1 MQQKPLSAI
10 RSTMS
15 YGTCSYGWSAV
26 AGFIIGTVIFLAG
39 VAILPGADS
48 NDPGYTYSVLLPM
61 LAAITGASMGLAV
74 ICAAAFNYFEGRRIQ
89 WERELFSGPE
99 LPPPLPLL
107 RQWLDDRVREGERP
121 VAFGWRGL
129 SPRLDEA
136 RHLQPQRNPRS
147 PAAPP

>member
-48 NDPGYTYSVLLPM
+48 TDPGYTYSVLLPM
-61 LAAITGASMGLAV
+61 LAVIAGVGVGLAL
-74 ICAAAFNYFEGRRIQ
+74 IWAAAFNYFEGRRIQ

-99 LPPPLPLL
+99 LPPPLPRPDVPGYDLG
-107 RQWLDDRVREGERP
+107 VRPKTHAE
-121 VAFGWRGL
+121 
-129 SPRLDEA
+129 PRA
-136 RHLQPQRNPRS
+136 HNHR
-147 PAAPP
+147 AAA